1 MKKIDNHKTL
11 EKIALK
17 MEYLEAM
24 VIPTNDVVVEDR
36 VRLRCMIGC
45 PHYGRGLKCPPYAP
59 SIDEF
64 RKMLNEYSFAMIIKI
79 KPSEI
84 SEDLKSKYKMENDEE
99 EPVRIW
105 DQYHD
110 ADKIS
115 SQVWSDFSDYYKN
128 SLMDLL
134 ELERAAFNLEYALA
148 TVFFGGRCMLCENC
162 DVKNGV
168 CSNPMISRFAAEAVG
183 INLIKTAKNA
193 GMELK
198 FNPKGN
204 PTPMAI
210 LLID

>member
-1 MKKIDNHKTL
+1 MEKTDNCKTL
-11 EKIALK
+11 EKIALN
-17 MEYLEAM
+17 MEYPEARI
-24 VIPTNDVVVEDR
+24 IPASDVVVEDR
-36 VRLRCMIGC
+36 VSLRCMIGC
-45 PHYGRGLKCPPYAP
+45 PHYGKGLKCPPYTP
-59 SIDEF
+59 STEKF

-84 SEDLKSKYKMENDEE
+84 SEELKAKYKMENNEE
-99 EPVRIW
+99 ESVRIW

-115 SQVWSDFSDYYKN
+115 LQVWSDFSGYYKN
-128 SLMDLL
+128 SLMGLL
-134 ELERAAFNLEYALA
+134 ELERAAFNLGYAFA
-148 TVFFGGRCMLCENC
+148 TVFFGGRCMLCEKC
-162 DVKNGV
+162 DVEKGI
-168 CSNPMISRFAAEAVG
+168 CINPMIARFSAEAMG

-193 GMELK
+193 GMDLK